1 MFIPIVMVFIMSEI
15 TDFLYFFVIIAKHF
29 VTVWA
34 IYLNTRGRNY
44 WVIAENGMVN
54 RLWT

>member
-15 TDFLYFFVIIAKHF
+15 TDFLYFLVITAKHF

-34 IYLNTRGRNY
+34 IYLSTHGRNY
-44 WVIAENGMVN
+44 WFIAENGMVN
-54 RLWT
+54 RFWT